1 MLAHNH
7 VYRDTRVPGTRGSG
21 VKEFLE
27 TQKGQDLD
35 PKPNMVVTV
44 LLLKEHERL
53 KRDLGQ
59 YQL

>member
-1 MLAHNH
+1 M
-7 VYRDTRVPGTRGSG
+7 YRDTRVPGTRGSG